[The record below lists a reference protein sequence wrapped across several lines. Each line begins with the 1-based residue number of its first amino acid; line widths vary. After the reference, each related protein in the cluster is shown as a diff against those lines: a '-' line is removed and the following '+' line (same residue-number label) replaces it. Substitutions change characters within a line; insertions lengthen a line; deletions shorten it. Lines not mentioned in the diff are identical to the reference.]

1 MGCCCCVSASAA
13 APPPASTY
21 VGCWVSE
28 GLSLN
33 DIATGYGVHRAK
45 KGYGLIRV
53 ANSATGA
60 GAPAPY
66 VKMKIDG
73 SGYVNYG
80 RKEANGFC
88 RVLDLYAGAWDEKQA
103 DFGCCGGQLQVT
115 YDASADALLVD
126 GVTLRR
132 CEEDAG

>member
-1 MGCCCCVSASAA
+1 MVVSYSPLLLGLQ
-13 APPPASTY
+13 PPYSQ
-21 VGCWVSE
+21 VSE

-80 RKEANGFC
+80 RKVGGYC
-88 RVLDLYAGAWDEKQA
+88 RRYHSPPVHSPNWW
-103 DFGCCGGQLQVT
+103 T
-115 YDASADALLVD
+115 
-126 GVTLRR
+126 
-132 CEEDAG
+132 

>member
-1 MGCCCCVSASAA
+1 MVVSYSPLFLGLQ
-13 APPPASTY
+13 PPYSQ
-21 VGCWVSE
+21 VSE

-80 RKEANGFC
+80 RK
-88 RVLDLYAGAWDEKQA
+88 V
-103 DFGCCGGQLQVT
+103 GGYWFEHITVPQFIRQVGEHN
-115 YDASADALLVD
+115 SI
-126 GVTLRR
+126 
-132 CEEDAG
+132 